1 MSPFLEV
8 KVLIACTYSSGFVEQ
23 TSISIQLFSNCHIA
37 MIVTLTNDLISVAHV
52 FKYKNIPNFNSNSSQ
67 QKKKKRTAEWER

>member
-1 MSPFLEV
+1 
-8 KVLIACTYSSGFVEQ
+8 
-23 TSISIQLFSNCHIA
+23 

-67 QKKKKRTAEWER
+67 QQQKKKRTAEWER